1 MPVLASIPA
10 HLSTIAMAPKRKSA
24 APRTSSRQ
32 SSSQQSTLS
41 FHGKNNRVTKPS
53 TPQEIKPEKK
63 DPALLESVV
72 RADEKAHPSPDQDE
86 STQDAIEHEA
96 QPTQAEALDDPLKQ
110 SGEPTKTEDVLG
122 GRALQSDSGAV
133 GGKGSGWVS
142 DEEQQARK
150 VSETQIKRYW
160 RAKEQERLAPRLHQ
174 EDMTVY
180 ERILREWDMSGQYGP
195 CIGIARL
202 KRWKRAN
209 ILGLKPP
216 IEVLAVL
223 LKDMDSGAPKS
234 QRAYVDELMSSRFV
248 ET

>member
-1 MPVLASIPA
+1 
-10 HLSTIAMAPKRKSA
+10 MAPKRKSA

-53 TPQEIKPEKK
+53 TPQEIKAEKK

-72 RADEKAHPSPDQDE
+72 RADEKAEPSFDQDE
-86 STQDAIEHEA
+86 STQDAPEHEA
-96 QPTQAEALDDPLKQ
+96 QPTQTEALADPLKQ
-110 SGEPTKTEDVLG
+110 SSEPTKTEDVLG
-122 GRALQSDSGAV
+122 GRAPQSDSGAV

-174 EDMTVY
+174 EEMSVY

-209 ILGLKPP
+209 LLGLKPP

-223 LKDMDSGAPKS
+223 LKDMDSGEPKS

-248 ET
+248 EA

>member
-1 MPVLASIPA
+1 
-10 HLSTIAMAPKRKSA
+10 MAPKRKSA

-53 TPQEIKPEKK
+53 TLQEIKAEKK

-72 RADEKAHPSPDQDE
+72 RADEKADPSPDQDE

-96 QPTQAEALDDPLKQ
+96 QPTQTEALADPLTH
-110 SGEPTKTEDVLG
+110 SGESTKAEDVLG
-122 GRALQSDSGAV
+122 GRAPQSDSGAV
-133 GGKGSGWVS
+133 GGKASGWVS

-174 EDMTVY
+174 EDMSVY

-209 ILGLKPP
+209 LLGLKPP

-223 LKDMDSGAPKS
+223 LKDMDSGDPKS

-248 ET
+248 EA

>member
-1 MPVLASIPA
+1 
-10 HLSTIAMAPKRKSA
+10 MAPKRKSA

-53 TPQEIKPEKK
+53 TPQEIKAEKK
-63 DPALLESVV
+63 DPALLESVA
-72 RADEKAHPSPDQDE
+72 RADEKAQPSTDQDE

-96 QPTQAEALDDPLKQ
+96 QPSQTEALADPLKQ
-110 SGEPTKTEDVLG
+110 SGEPTKAEDVLG
-122 GRALQSDSGAV
+122 GRAPQSDSGAV

-142 DEEQQARK
+142 DEEQRARK

-174 EDMTVY
+174 EDMSVY

-209 ILGLKPP
+209 LLGLKPP

-223 LKDMDSGAPKS
+223 LKDMDSGEPKS
-234 QRAYVDELMSSRFV
+234 QRAYVDELMSSRSV
-248 ET
+248 EA

>member
-1 MPVLASIPA
+1 
-10 HLSTIAMAPKRKSA
+10 MAPKRKSA

-53 TPQEIKPEKK
+53 TLQETKVEKK

-72 RADEKAHPSPDQDE
+72 RADEKAEPSPDQDE
-86 STQDAIEHEA
+86 APQGAIEHEA

-110 SGEPTKTEDVLG
+110 PDEPTKAEDVLG
-122 GRALQSDSGAV
+122 SRAPQSDSGAV
-133 GGKGSGWVS
+133 GGKASGWVS

-174 EDMTVY
+174 EDMSVY
-180 ERILREWDMSGQYGP
+180 ERILREWDMSGQYG
-195 CIGIARL
+195 
-202 KRWKRAN
+202 
-209 ILGLKPP
+209 
-216 IEVLAVL
+216 V
-223 LKDMDSGAPKS
+223 
-234 QRAYVDELMSSRFV
+234 SSA
-248 ET
+248 

>member
-1 MPVLASIPA
+1 
-10 HLSTIAMAPKRKSA
+10 MAPKRKSA

-32 SSSQQSTLS
+32 SSQQSTLS

-53 TPQEIKPEKK
+53 TSQEIKAEKK

-72 RADEKAHPSPDQDE
+72 RADEKADPLPDQDE
-86 STQDAIEHEA
+86 TPQDAIEHEA
-96 QPTQAEALDDPLKQ
+96 QPTQTDALDDPLKQ
-110 SGEPTKTEDVLG
+110 SSEPTKAEDVLG
-122 GRALQSDSGAV
+122 GRAPQSDSGAL
-133 GGKGSGWVS
+133 GGKGAGWVS

-174 EDMTVY
+174 EDMSVY

-209 ILGLKPP
+209 LLGLKPP

-223 LKDMDSGAPKS
+223 LKDMDSGEPKS

-248 ET
+248 EA

>member
-1 MPVLASIPA
+1 
-10 HLSTIAMAPKRKSA
+10 MAPKRKSA

-32 SSSQQSTLS
+32 LSSQQSTLS

-53 TPQEIKPEKK
+53 TPQEIKAEKK

-72 RADEKAHPSPDQDE
+72 RADEKAEPSPAQDE

-96 QPTQAEALDDPLKQ
+96 QPTQIEALADPLKQ

-122 GRALQSDSGAV
+122 GRAPQSDSGAL

-209 ILGLKPP
+209 LLGLKPP

-223 LKDMDSGAPKS
+223 LKDMDSGEPKS

-248 ET
+248 EA

>member
-1 MPVLASIPA
+1 
-10 HLSTIAMAPKRKSA
+10 MAPKRKSA

-32 SSSQQSTLS
+32 SSQQSTLS

-53 TPQEIKPEKK
+53 TPQEIKAEKK
-63 DPALLESVV
+63 DPALLKSVV
-72 RADEKAHPSPDQDE
+72 RADEKTEPSPDQDE
-86 STQDAIEHEA
+86 TTADAIEHEA
-96 QPTQAEALDDPLKQ
+96 QQPKEPEALADPLKQ
-110 SGEPTKTEDVLG
+110 SDEPTKTEDVLG
-122 GRALQSDSGAV
+122 GRAPQSDSGAL

-174 EDMTVY
+174 EDMSVY

-209 ILGLKPP
+209 LLGLKPP

-223 LKDMDSGAPKS
+223 LKDMDSGEPKS

-248 ET
+248 EA